1 MRLFD
6 ADHQML
12 NALADTGIEVMVGV
26 TNQELLGVG
35 QSSSKAADWIN
46 RNVAAVFTLY

>member
-1 MRLFD
+1 
-6 ADHQML
+6 ML